1 MRRGADLS
9 RSIDYHVFAGAEFI
23 STEIFEVFAERI
35 FELTKAGKR
44 IVVGERHMVDLLFSK
59 LLRGC
64 NLICL

>member
-35 FELTKAGKR
+35 FELTKDVYGFVIR
-44 IVVGERHMVDLLFSK
+44 GDNG
-59 LLRGC
+59 LRAE
-64 NLICL
+64 IADSIF